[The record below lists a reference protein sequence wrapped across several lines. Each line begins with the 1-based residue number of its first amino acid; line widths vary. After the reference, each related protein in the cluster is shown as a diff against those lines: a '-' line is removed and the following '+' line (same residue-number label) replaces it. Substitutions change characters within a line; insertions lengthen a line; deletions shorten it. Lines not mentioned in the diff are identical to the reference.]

1 MNRRRFQVW
10 LQKQRSRLPGVGTI
24 SYVLAT
30 WFGAGLSPIGPGTVA
45 TATVLPIYW
54 AIQSVSVSLQCAI
67 AVLIVGLS
75 ILSASRVVKDLGEDD
90 PQIIVIDEVSGALIA
105 LILVS
110 GATVAVQIAALLLF
124 RLLDILKPWPIN
136 IRVGGHPAVGV
147 VYDDVVA
154 GIGAGLIA
162 RTVWQFG
169 QVAP

>member
-10 LQKQRSRLPGVGTI
+10 LQTQRSRLPGVGAL
-24 SYVLAT
+24 SYVIAT

-54 AIQSVSVSLQCAI
+54 AIQSVSVPLQCAI

-75 ILSASRVVKDLGEDD
+75 ILTASRVVKDLGEDD

-110 GATVAVQIAALLLF
+110 GATVAVQIVALLLF

-136 IRVGGHPAVGV
+136 IRVGGLPAFGV

-154 GIGAGLIA
+154 GIGAGVIA
-162 RTVWQFG
+162 RAFSELG
-169 QVAP
+169 QMAS